1 MPEGDSLHN
10 IAELLRPALLDR
22 ELTAVSVP
30 RARGMY
36 RLRVG
41 DLVSA
46 VESRGKFLEIE
57 VERGLVL
64 RTHLRMTGSWDLYE
78 TGQRWRKPQHLARV
92 VLQTP
97 THVAVCFAAP
107 VVEVGTIGDGR
118 LDHLGPDLC
127 AEDVDIDACVARSMD
142 VDPRLQVADM
152 LLDQRIAAGIGNV
165 YKCEALFACGVDPH
179 APLESVA
186 PETRRRL
193 YETAALQLQ
202 SNLGRDRRVTLGD
215 GLAVYGR
222 HRQGCRVCG
231 TGLRSAS
238 SGVHGRHTWWCPKCQ
253 PPVE

>member
-1 MPEGDSLHN
+1 VPEGDSLHN

-165 YKCEALFACGVDPH
+165 YKCETLFACGLDPF
-179 APLESVA
+179 APVGTIDEVG
-186 PETRRRL
+186 RRGL
-193 YETAALQLQ
+193 YATAARFLQA
-202 SNLGRDRRVTLGD
+202 NLGRWRRETHGGGV
-215 GLAVYGR
+215 AVYDRAG
-222 HRQGCRVCG
+222 QGCPSCLDRIRVR
-231 TGLRSAS
+231 TH
-238 SGVHGRHTWWCPKCQ
+238 GVHGRMTFWCPSCQ
-253 PPVE
+253 PRER